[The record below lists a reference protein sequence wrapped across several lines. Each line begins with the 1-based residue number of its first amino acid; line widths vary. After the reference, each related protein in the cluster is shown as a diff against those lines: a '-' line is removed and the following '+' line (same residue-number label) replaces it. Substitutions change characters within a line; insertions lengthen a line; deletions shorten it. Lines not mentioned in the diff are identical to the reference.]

1 MLRYPMRMDGLQAE
15 TGNDAGRTGDRM
27 GTIRTGSSMHARATA
42 GRASRAAAAALA
54 GCLAFSLLPLAGC
67 ATGSGTSTSGAASSS
82 SSAASLGS
90 NADGELSSGTAVTVN
105 GQEVTEGAVT
115 DFVQSS
121 RTSHGL
127 SDDAAWSSW
136 LAENGMTGSAV
147 RDAAIHEFSDSILL
161 SEAVASYGI
170 SVGDDEVQAELDRQ
184 RGYYDGLGSGG
195 WDQVRSQMLGYD
207 SDDAYAD
214 HLAQQMLLGRL
225 QDAVLADV
233 TVSDDDVQTYLDG
246 HADQYAG
253 KAGVYLILP
262 DETTALQ
269 VRSLIEGG
277 SITAQEAALTYSL
290 ASRNAFAEDVAASVA
305 ASSDAA
311 DSASED
317 SASEDASGEA
327 AGYAVASSAED
338 ARAAV
343 DATKADYYGGSD
355 DAWSSA
361 LDGAGS
367 TGWVGTDALSQAS
380 SSSETTAQAGGIAT
394 WALADLDPGQ
404 VSDPIQTAMGWQLIV
419 CTGSYDPASDGT
431 SLADLPSDLA
441 DQVRSD
447 ALEQARSDAWDAFGA
462 QLYASASIDEAPMP
476 AGLPYDVTPAGA
488 GAGAAAG
495 TAASSG
501 TDAGGAAAGSAAAGS
516 APAGS
521 APAVP
526 ADGKQAAVASASAQG
541 ESAANSDAV
550 GAATRTPASVSA
562 QSDEDITRV
571 LNKGYS
577 GSADRDGSTAAE
589 RMSSAW
595 AELLAS
601 AGGSNS
607 SGA

>member
-1 MLRYPMRMDGLQAE
+1 
-15 TGNDAGRTGDRM
+15 M
-27 GTIRTGSSMHARATA
+27 GTIRTGSSTHARATA

-54 GCLAFSLLPLAGC
+54 GCLALSLLPLAGC
-67 ATGSGTSTSGAASSS
+67 ATGSGTSPSGAASSS
-82 SSAASLGS
+82 SQAASLGS
-90 NADGELSSGTAVTVN
+90 DVDGELSSGAAVTVN

-121 RTSHGL
+121 RASHGL

-184 RGYYDGLGSGG
+184 RSYYDGLGSGG

-214 HLAQQMLLGRL
+214 HLAQQMLLGML

-246 HADQYAG
+246 HAGQYAG

-262 DETTALQ
+262 DEATALQ
-269 VRSLIEGG
+269 VRSLIESG

-317 SASEDASGEA
+317 ASGEA
-327 AGYAVASSAED
+327 AGYAVASNAED

-355 DAWSSA
+355 DTWSSA

-488 GAGAAAG
+488 TAS

-501 TDAGGAAAGSAAAGS
+501 TDAGGAAAGSASAGS
-516 APAGS
+516 AATRSATAGNAS
-521 APAVP
+521 AVP
-526 ADGKQAAVASASAQG
+526 ADGKQAAVASAGAQG
-541 ESAANSDAV
+541 ESAASSDAS

-577 GSADRDGSTAAE
+577 GSADQDGSTAAE

-601 AGGSNS
+601 AGGS
-607 SGA
+607 GTQG

>member
-1 MLRYPMRMDGLQAE
+1 MRA
-15 TGNDAGRTGDRM
+15 
-27 GTIRTGSSMHARATA
+27 HATA

-67 ATGSGTSTSGAASSS
+67 STGSGTSPSGAASSS
-82 SSAASLGS
+82 SSEASLGS
-90 NADGELSSGTAVTVN
+90 DADGELSLGAAVTVN

-121 RTSHGL
+121 RASHGL

-184 RGYYDGLGSGG
+184 RSYYDGLGSGG

-225 QDAVLADV
+225 QDAVVADV

-246 HADQYAG
+246 RADQYAG

-262 DETTALQ
+262 DEATALQ
-269 VRSLIEGG
+269 VRSLIEDG

-311 DSASED
+311 D

-367 TGWVGTDALSQAS
+367 TGWVGADALSQAS

-488 GAGAAAG
+488 TAS

-501 TDAGGAAAGSAAAGS
+501 TDAQGGSAAGSDAAS
-516 APAGS
+516 S
-521 APAVP
+521 
-526 ADGKQAAVASASAQG
+526 
-541 ESAANSDAV
+541 
-550 GAATRTPASVSA
+550 ATRTAASVSA

-577 GSADRDGSTAAE
+577 GSTDQDDSTAAE
-589 RMSSAW
+589 RMSGAW
-595 AELLAS
+595 AELLES
-601 AGGSNS
+601 AGGS
-607 SGA
+607 GAQG